1 MKILISASTMSH
13 IESFHRPYIEKLK
26 EQGHEVHILT
36 GSEGSTFSVKFK
48 KKTLSFS
55 NLSASFKIRKYL
67 KEMNFDVVFLHTSL
81 AAFWV
86 RMAMKGMKKRP
97 YVVNTVHGYLF
108 GSNSGRVHNKIYLL
122 CEKILKKQTDDII
135 VMNKEDYDIATEN
148 KLCKGNVYFS
158 NGMGV
163 SFKREDVQGIRADEE
178 RPNLLFVG
186 EFSKRKNQMFLIDA
200 MEHLQDLSLTLVGG
214 GDASYV
220 ERIKKYVEEK
230 HLQNRVN
237 IIGYT
242 REVYEYIK
250 GCDVYVSAS
259 NIEGLPFNIMEA
271 MYMKKPIVASDI
283 KGHADLLSSD
293 MLFTPN
299 NMEEYVAL
307 VKKSLEKKEVFY
319 DIEKYSLENVLD
331 ENMELYG
338 TFTKKKQPSVAKS
351 QP

>member
-13 IESFHRPYIEKLK
+13 IESFHKPYIAKLK
-26 EQGHEVHILT
+26 EQGHSVHILT
-36 GSEGSTFSVKFK
+36 GSQGSDFTVGFK

-55 NLSASFKIRKYL
+55 NLLASFKIRKYL
-67 KEMNFDVVFLHTSL
+67 KKMDFDLVILHTSL
-81 AAFWV
+81 ASFWV

-108 GSNSGRVHNKIYLL
+108 GSNSGRIHNKIYLF
-122 CEKILKKQTDDII
+122 CEKILKKQTNDII
-135 VMNKEDYDIATEN
+135 VMNKEDYNIATQN

-163 SFKREDVQGIRADEE
+163 SFKREEIKGIRVDEE
-178 RPNLLFVG
+178 RLNLLFVG

-200 MEHLQDLSLTLVGG
+200 MEHLDNASLTLVGG
-214 GDASYV
+214 GDSSYI
-220 ERIKKYVEEK
+220 EKIKKHVKEK
-230 HLQNRVN
+230 NLQDRVN

-242 REVYEYIK
+242 SQVYEYIK

-271 MYMKKPIVASDI
+271 MYMKKPIVASNI
-283 KGHADLLSSD
+283 KGHVDLLKEEN
-293 MLFTPN
+293 LFEPN
-299 NMEEYVAL
+299 NMDSFVTL
-307 VKKSLEKKEVFY
+307 VKKALNEKEASY
-319 DIEKYSLENVLD
+319 DIEKYSLENVLS
-331 ENMELYG
+331 ENMEIYR
-338 TFTKKKQPSVAKS
+338 TFIEEKQPVVAKN